1 MSRSLGGVGDGREER
16 GTVGEVAHGR
26 CQLGLRL
33 TVTDVRHE
41 RTVWPHGPLAI
52 CKSWIALETRLFT
65 VSYSSCRDPA
75 KAVKDRSPKRVEGPE
90 YGI

>member
-26 CQLGLRL
+26 CPLGLRR
-33 TVTDVRHE
+33 TVADGRHE
-41 RTVWPHGPLAI
+41 RTVGPPCPLAI

-65 VSYSSCRDPA
+65 VSYASCRAPA
-75 KAVKDRSPKRVEGPE
+75 KAVKDRSPKRVEGPDH
-90 YGI
+90 GI